1 MERLNDLI
9 QQYMLYLQVEKNAS
23 QHTVHS
29 YRADIDHFILFVQQ
43 QGAGEALFS
52 QIKPIHIRAYLVELN
67 KDQYARRT
75 VARKIA
81 CLRSFYRFLC
91 RENYLTDNPF
101 AGIHTPK
108 LEKKLPV
115 FLDAVEVK
123 DMLELPGNDLLGRR
137 DAALLE
143 TLYAT
148 GARVSELVGLGIG
161 DLDLVNRFVLLFGKG
176 AKERV
181 VPIGRTAVRALEYYL
196 TVIRPQLYSRHKGS
210 VHQTLFLNRNGGPLT
225 DRSVRRMIDKYVE
238 ILALKKHVT
247 PHTIRHSFATHLL
260 DNGADLRF
268 VQELLGHVNLSTTQ
282 LYTHVTKERL
292 KAVYRNAHP
301 RA

>member
-23 QHTVHS
+23 QHTVHN

-91 RENYLTDNPF
+91 RENYVDDNPF
-101 AGIHTPK
+101 DGIHTPK
-108 LEKKLPV
+108 LEKRLPV

-123 DMLELPGNDLLGRR
+123 DMLELPGSDLLGRR
-137 DAALLE
+137 DAALME

-148 GARVSELVGLGIG
+148 GARVGELVGLGIG

-196 TVIRPQLYSRHKGS
+196 AIIRPQLYSRHKGS
-210 VHQTLFLNRNGGPLT
+210 VHQALFLNRNGGPLT

-238 ILALKKHVT
+238 VLALKKHVT

-268 VQELLGHVNLSTTQ
+268 VQELLGHVSLSTTQ